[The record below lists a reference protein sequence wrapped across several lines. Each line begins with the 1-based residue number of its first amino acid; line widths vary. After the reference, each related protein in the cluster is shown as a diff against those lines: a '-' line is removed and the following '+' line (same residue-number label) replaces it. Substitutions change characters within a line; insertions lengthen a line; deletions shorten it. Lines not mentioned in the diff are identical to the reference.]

1 MQKIMII
8 EDDMIIASTLKQH
21 LEKWN
26 YDVLVEKDF
35 EHILEHFV
43 EYNPHLVLLDIS
55 LPFYDGYHWC
65 QKMRE
70 VSDVPIIFISSAN
83 ENMNIVMA
91 MNMGG
96 DDFIAKPFDL
106 VVLTAKIQAI
116 LRRTYSFS
124 KDFHIL
130 SYKEMMLNLVDAS
143 LSYQQ
148 QTIELTK
155 NELKILQ
162 LLFEKPETIICR
174 EDIMNHLWQSH
185 QFIDDNT
192 LSVNVN
198 RLRKKMEDI
207 GLKDVIITKKGLG
220 YMLCCSNI

>member
-8 EDDMIIASTLKQH
+8 EDDFAIASTLKQH

-26 YDVLVEKDF
+26 YDVFVENDF
-35 EHILEHFV
+35 EHVIEDFTS
-43 EYNPHLVLLDIS
+43 YMPQLVLLDIS
-55 LPFYDGYHWC
+55 LPFFDGYHWC
-65 QKMRE
+65 GKIRE
-70 VSDVPIIFISSAN
+70 ISDIPIIFISSAS

-96 DDFIAKPFDL
+96 DDFISKPFDL
-106 VVLTAKIQAI
+106 VVITAKIQAI

-130 SYKEMMLNLVDAS
+130 TYKDIMLNLVDAT
-143 LSYQQ
+143 LSFHDQS
-148 QTIELTK
+148 IELTK

-162 LLFEKPETIICR
+162 LLFEKPETIITR
-174 EDIMNHLWQSH
+174 EEIMNHLWQSH
-185 QFIDDNT
+185 QFVDDNT

-198 RLRKKMEDI
+198 RLRKKIEDI
-207 GLKDVIITKKGLG
+207 GLKNIITTKKGIG
-220 YMLCCSNI
+220 YMLCL